1 MKLATVIASG
11 LLLVA
16 SACAGVQ
23 TAAVVEPGA
32 SFTLAPGETAA
43 VKGADAR
50 ITLKR
55 VTDDSRCPVDVTC
68 VWAGDAKIEVTISR
82 NGAPEEQRILSITPP
97 KHEAI
102 VGNLR
107 IRFVSLAP
115 VLAKLMRTF
124 RVNTARSLS
133 STGSNRRSGSQRSSS
148 VYQDEWSCT
157 ILQPS
162 GVRSQIVVNQPVR
175 SGRPPPLSTY

>member
-1 MKLATVIASG
+1 MKRATGIACG

-16 SACAGVQ
+16 SACTGVQ

-32 SFTLAPGETAA
+32 SFTLAPGETAT

-50 ITLKR
+50 ITFNK

-68 VWAGDAKIEVTISR
+68 VWAGDAKIGITISR
-82 NGAPEEQRILSITPP
+82 NGVPDETRILSITPP
-97 KHEAI
+97 NQEAT

-115 VLAKLMRTF
+115 VPHQADP
-124 RVNTARSLS
+124 SP
-133 STGSNRRSGSQRSSS
+133 RRNYRA
-148 VYQDEWSCT
+148 T
-157 ILQPS
+157 L
-162 GVRSQIVVNQPVR
+162 VVDQV
-175 SGRPPPLSTY
+175 